1 MTQVA
6 ITGGAG
12 LVGSHLITQLSSR
25 GDSIR
30 VIDNFTSGHSSN
42 IGNGHGWLDVRMGD
56 ICQTEMLMEAFKDV
70 DVVYHLAAQTDP
82 IASWLAPTATSKVN
96 IDGTLAVVRACVHCK
111 VKRLVFASC
120 GSVYGD
126 CGQLPVTE
134 DSSLHPLGPIGITKA
149 AGESYCFAWGKRNNL
164 DVVCIRLFGVYG
176 PINHFMPNDNR
187 TIPRLVMS
195 IKMSKPVFVS
205 NADCTHD
212 FIYVE
217 DAAKAFAL
225 AGESD
230 KAIGKSINIG
240 SGIGTKDKYVIDY
253 LESLTG
259 KKVERNYKDP
269 EKDTPS
275 YCVSDNALAKELLG
289 WEPTTRIEDGLKK
302 TWEGTR

>member
-12 LVGSHLITQLSSR
+12 LLGSNLITQLSSR

-56 ICQTEMLMEAFKDV
+56 ICQTEMLMEAFKGV

-96 IDGTLAVVRACVHCK
+96 IDGTLAVVRSCVHCK

-126 CGQLPVTE
+126 CGPEPVTE
-134 DSSLHPLGPIGITKA
+134 DAPVRPLGPIGITKV
-149 AGESYCFAWGKRNNL
+149 AGESYCFAWGKQNDL
-164 DVVCIRLFGVYG
+164 DVVCLRLFDVYG
-176 PINHFMPNDNR
+176 PNNYLTTNDNR

-195 IKMSKPVFVS
+195 IKMAKPVFVS
-205 NADCTHD
+205 NVDCVHD
-212 FIYVE
+212 FVYVE

-225 AGESD
+225 AGDSD
-230 KAIGKSINIG
+230 KAVGQRINIG
-240 SGIGTKDKYVIDY
+240 SGIGTKDKYIIDY
-253 LESLTG
+253 LESLAG

-269 EKDTPS
+269 EKDNPK
-275 YCVSDNALAKELLG
+275 YCVSNNALAKELLG

-302 TWEGTR
+302 TWGNTR